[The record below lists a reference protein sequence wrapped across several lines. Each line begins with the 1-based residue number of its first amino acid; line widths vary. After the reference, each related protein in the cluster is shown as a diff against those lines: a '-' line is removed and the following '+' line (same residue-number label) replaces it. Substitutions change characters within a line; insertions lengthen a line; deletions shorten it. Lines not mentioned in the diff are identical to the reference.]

1 VKYYFTKTFGDT
13 SEALAVVSLYS
24 PPNEYLL
31 RLTYDTLC
39 VCEYQGEG
47 AVVVISVKSILS
59 VVAMV
64 PFPFLIGGR
73 GNQFFMIERIGL
85 DVVSTDGTVDT
96 EDVS

>member
-1 VKYYFTKTFGDT
+1 MKTFGNT
-13 SEALAVVSLYS
+13 SEVLAVVSLYS

-39 VCEYQGEG
+39 VCEYQGED
-47 AVVVISVKSILS
+47 AVLVVSVTSIIS

-73 GNQFFMIERIGL
+73 NNQFFMIEKIGL
-85 DVVSTDGTVDT
+85 DVAGTDSIVDT
-96 EDVS
+96 EDDL

>member
-1 VKYYFTKTFGDT
+1 MKTFGNT

-31 RLTYDTLC
+31 RLTHDTLC

-47 AVVVISVKSILS
+47 AVVVVSITSILS

-64 PFPFLIGGR
+64 PFPFLIEGR
-73 GNQFFMIERIGL
+73 SNQFFMIEKIGL
-85 DVVSTDGTVDT
+85 DVAGTDSTVDT
-96 EDVS
+96 DSDT